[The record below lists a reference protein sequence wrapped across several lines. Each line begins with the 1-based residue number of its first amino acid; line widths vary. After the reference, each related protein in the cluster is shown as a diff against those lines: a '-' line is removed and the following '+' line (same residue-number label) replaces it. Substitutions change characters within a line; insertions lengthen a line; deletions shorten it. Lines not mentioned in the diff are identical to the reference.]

1 MIAVVPEKDKF
12 FWLDATNEVAAYNSP
27 PSVRPVSVFIIR
39 PNGTYKFVKT
49 PAPDEKSDRLHSE
62 ITYRIDEQG
71 NAYGDFRY
79 EYYGLAAQAIRYLY
93 KYMSPRQ
100 RQKSFE
106 DRGIEVENLETGSP
120 DETHKHFFVHV
131 RGRIKNLAQLLDSDT
146 IVLSNLFRH
155 DTYRDVMAAPIR
167 KYPIVLRSS
176 LHAEETL
183 RLVFPPGFQIKKL
196 PSPFFYDDG
205 ACRRTEIFKEQGSEI
220 EVLVQTIRYEKKIVP
235 VYIDD
240 FKKEASI
247 LQARDTAVK
256 NIVMERK

>member
-1 MIAVVPEKDKF
+1 M
-12 FWLDATNEVAAYNSP
+12 
-27 PSVRPVSVFIIR
+27 
-39 PNGTYKFVKT
+39 
-49 PAPDEKSDRLHSE
+49 
-62 ITYRIDEQG
+62 
-71 NAYGDFRY
+71 
-79 EYYGLAAQAIRYLY
+79 
-93 KYMSPRQ
+93 
-100 RQKSFE
+100 
-106 DRGIEVENLETGSP
+106 
-120 DETHKHFFVHV
+120 HV